1 MTTFFFAAELGP
13 LVHVAVEVVQRE
25 VGRDAH
31 LLPFGGAVGGRGAED
46 RDVDLLVDDE
56 RCAQRV
62 GDDAEIDLPVDDER
76 VAVARG
82 HAHVAAAQAFG
93 LELPTDRGAQVVE
106 RDEAAASVGRVSRR
120 RCARRRR

>member
-1 MTTFFFAAELGP
+1 M
-13 LVHVAVEVVQRE
+13 HVAVEVLQRE

-31 LLPFGGAVGGRGAED
+31 VLPFGGAVRGRGAED

-62 GDDAEIDLPVDDER
+62 GDDSEIDLPVDDER
-76 VAVARG
+76 VAVTRG

-93 LELPTDRGAQVVE
+93 LELPPDRGAQVVE
-106 RDEAAASVGRVSRR
+106 RDEERVPGSCRGDGVLALVRDDDEVGD
-120 RCARRRR
+120 